1 LLTKPKP
8 DEIKIPQEI
17 EAMLCADETVYAKA
31 KQSRLLPGGKEV
43 NPGEI
48 FVTNTRL
55 FMYDHK
61 FFRRGNI
68 ADLHFGDIANVQLKK
83 GIFSNE
89 ITVIPR
95 FEGVDKIKISAAN
108 KDVSYKIVDLIN
120 NGIELQGRRI

>member
-1 LLTKPKP
+1 MQWVLLTKP

-17 EAMLCADETVYAKA
+17 DAMLCADETVYAKA
-31 KQSRLLPGGKEV
+31 KQIRMLPGGKEV

-55 FMYDHK
+55 FMYEHNL
-61 FFRRGNI
+61 FGRGNI
-68 ADLHFGDIANVQLKK
+68 ADLHFGDVANVQLKK

-95 FEGVDKIKISAAN
+95 FQGVDKIKISAAN
-108 KDVSYKIVDLIN
+108 KNVS
-120 NGIELQGRRI
+120 

>member
-1 LLTKPKP
+1 MLTRPDQISVPK
-8 DEIKIPQEI
+8 EI

-55 FMYDHK
+55 FMYEHK
-61 FFRRGNI
+61 LFGRGNM
-68 ADLHFGDIANVQLKK
+68 ADLHFGDVANVQLKK

-108 KDVSYKIVDLIN
+108 KDVSYKIVELIN
-120 NGIELQGRRI
+120 NGIELEGRRI

>member
-1 LLTKPKP
+1 LLTRPDQIRVPK
-8 DEIKIPQEI
+8 EI
-17 EAMLCADETVYAKA
+17 EEMLCADETVYAKA

-55 FMYDHK
+55 FMYEHK
-61 FFRRGNI
+61 LFGRGNI
-68 ADLHFGDIANVQLKK
+68 ADLHYGDVANVQLKK

-108 KDVSYKIVDLIN
+108 KDVSYKIVELIT

>member
-1 LLTKPKP
+1 LLTRPDQISVPK
-8 DEIKIPQEI
+8 EI

-55 FMYDHK
+55 FMYEHK
-61 FFRRGNI
+61 LFGRGNM
-68 ADLHFGDIANVQLKK
+68 ADLHFGDVANVQLKK

-108 KDVSYKIVDLIN
+108 KDVSYKIVELIN
-120 NGIELQGRRI
+120 NGIELEGRRI